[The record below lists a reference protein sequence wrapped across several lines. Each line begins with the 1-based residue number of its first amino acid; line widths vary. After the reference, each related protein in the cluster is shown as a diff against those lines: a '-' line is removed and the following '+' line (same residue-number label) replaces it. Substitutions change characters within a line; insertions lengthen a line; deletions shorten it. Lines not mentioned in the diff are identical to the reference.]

1 MKIYNK
7 NSNVRKPMMYGG
19 MAGTAS
25 TPIAHSMGQM
35 SAPMG
40 QGMMKD
46 KKKTAMLGAMKRGG
60 MLKKRPY

>member
-25 TPIAHSMGQM
+25 IPVSNSMGKM

-60 MLKKRPY
+60 IPKKQPY